1 MQNIVDFFSS
11 FDGAFSSW
19 MVKLSTLPYTKIV
32 VAILLFL
39 FFLALRRIFALFVI
53 KILKKFFDKTENKI
67 DDKSIVILLGPVSF
81 IFIIIGFNAFLA
93 MLDIHTDLST
103 KISKSL
109 VVFNI
114 FWFLYLL
121 IELFKTA
128 FSFFTKQYSQTLSQ
142 EISKFLTRIFKII
155 VISVGTMSLLQVWS
169 INVTGFVASLGL
181 GGLAF
186 ALAAKDAAANIFGSI
201 AIIADKAI
209 SVGEWIKV
217 DGVEGTVMDIG
228 MRTTKIKSFENAII
242 TMPNQII
249 ANSKIINYSRRKERR
264 IKARIGLTYDTSSN
278 QMQKILQDIKAML
291 QSNEGVSQKSTMIVN
306 FERFDDSSLTIF
318 LYFFAN
324 TANWTKYLDIKEE
337 LNLNIIRIVEDN
349 DASFAFPSQTI
360 YIENSKEDQS

>member
-1 MQNIVDFFSS
+1 MQNIIDFFSS
-11 FDGAFSSW
+11 FEKISTPLMAN
-19 MVKLSTLPYTKIV
+19 LSTLPFTKIIP
-32 VAILLFL
+32 ALLLFG
-39 FFLALRRIFALFVI
+39 FFLLLRRIFGLFVI
-53 KILKKFFDKTENKI
+53 KVLKNIFDKTENTI
-67 DDKSIVILLGPVSF
+67 DDKSIKLLLGPVSF
-81 IFIIIGFNAFLA
+81 LFIIIGFNAFLV
-93 MLDIHTDLST
+93 MLDIRTDFT
-103 KISKSL
+103 HKISKSL
-109 VVFNI
+109 MVFNL
-114 FWFLYLL
+114 FWFLFLL
-121 IELFKTA
+121 IDLFKSA
-128 FSFFTKQYSQTLSQ
+128 FSLFTKHYSQALSH

-155 VISVGTMSLLQVWS
+155 IFSIGVMSLLQVWS
-169 INVTGFVASLGL
+169 INVSGFVASLGL

-217 DGVEGTVMDIG
+217 DGIEGTVMDIG

-264 IKARIGLTYDTSSN
+264 IKARIGLTYDTKSY
-278 QMQKILQDIKAML
+278 QMTKILNDIKNML
-291 QSNEGVSQKSTMIVN
+291 KSNAGVAQNSTMIVN

-324 TANWTKYLDIKEE
+324 TANWEKYLDIKEE
-337 LNLNIIRIVEDN
+337 LNLNIIKIVEDN

-360 YIENSKEDQS
+360 YIENTKEDLS

>member
-1 MQNIVDFFSS
+1 MQNIIDFFSS
-11 FDGAFSSW
+11 SDSTFASW
-19 MVKLSTLPYTKIV
+19 MVNLSTLPYTKIV

-39 FFLALRRIFALFVI
+39 FFLLLRRIFALFVI
-53 KILKKFFDKTENKI
+53 KVLKKFFDKTENKI
-67 DDKSIVILLGPVSF
+67 DDKSIAILLGPISF
-81 IFIIIGFNAFLA
+81 IFIIIGFNAFLS
-93 MLDIHTDLST
+93 MLDIHTDLSA
-103 KISKSL
+103 KLSKSL
-109 VVFNI
+109 IVFNI
-114 FWFLYLL
+114 FWLLYLL
-121 IELFKTA
+121 IELFNTA

-155 VISVGTMSLLQVWS
+155 VISLGVMSLLQVWT
-169 INVTGFVASLGL
+169 INVSGFVASLGL

-228 MRTTKIKSFENAII
+228 MRTTKIRSFENAII
-242 TMPNQII
+242 TMPNQIV

-264 IKARIGLTYDTSSN
+264 IKARIGLTYDTSSQ
-278 QMQKILQDIKAML
+278 QMQNILKDIKIML
-291 QSNEGVSQKSTMIVN
+291 ESNEGVSHKSTLIVN

-337 LNLNIIRIVEDN
+337 LNLNIIKIVEDN

-360 YIENSKEDQS
+360 YIENSKKDLS

>member
-1 MQNIVDFFSS
+1 MQNIVNFFSPSDSTFTS
-11 FDGAFSSW
+11 F
-19 MVKLSTLPYTKIV
+19 MVNLSALPYSKIIGAV
-32 VAILLFL
+32 LLFL
-39 FFLALRRIFALFVI
+39 FFLLLRRIFALFVI
-53 KILKKFFDKTENKI
+53 KVLKKFFDKTENTI
-67 DDKSIVILLGPVSF
+67 DDKSIVILLGPISF
-81 IFIIIGFNAFLA
+81 IFIIIGFNAFLS
-93 MLDIHTDLST
+93 MLDIHTDLSV
-103 KISKSL
+103 KLSKSL
-109 VVFNI
+109 VVFNV

-121 IELFKTA
+121 LELFNSA
-128 FSFFTKQYSQTLSQ
+128 FSFFTKQYSQTLSH

-155 VISVGTMSLLQVWS
+155 VISVGVMSLLQVWD
-169 INVTGFVASLGL
+169 INVSGFVASLGL

-264 IKARIGLTYDTSSN
+264 IKAHIGLTYDTSSV
-278 QMQKILQDIKAML
+278 QMKKILSDIKAML
-291 QSNEGVSQKSTMIVN
+291 KSNDGVSQKSTMIVN
-306 FERFDDSSLTIF
+306 FDRFDDSSLTIF
-318 LYFFAN
+318 LYFFVN

-337 LNLNIIRIVEDN
+337 LNLNLIKIVEDN
-349 DASFAFPSQTI
+349 HASFAFPSQTI
-360 YIENSKEDQS
+360 YIESAKEDLS